1 MYPPGDLAASLAGE
15 VEHRALCDTLPEPRR
30 IRPDTA
36 RQVARD
42 KRLARPRGS
51 DQSRNGV
58 PEDVVVHDRG
68 KRRRFDLVDTVE
80 TNRGPGLRARHHCGR
95 HTKPLLCTSPK
106 PKARPLGPGF
116 IEPFELRIPH
126 ARSRS
131 EEHPSELQSLKRIS
145 YADSCLQKH

>member
-1 MYPPGDLAASLAGE
+1 MERRQTCRQQNVRACHVYAVVLGPVIEPPDDLAASLAGE

-58 PEDVVVHDRG
+58 PDDVVVHDRG
-68 KRRRFDLVDTVE
+68 KR
-80 TNRGPGLRARHHCGR
+80 
-95 HTKPLLCTSPK
+95 
-106 PKARPLGPGF
+106 
-116 IEPFELRIPH
+116 
-126 ARSRS
+126 S
-131 EEHPSELQSLKRIS
+131 EEHTSELPSLMRIS
-145 YADSCLQKH
+145 YAVFCLQKKKIQALKGKQHILK